1 MSTLQKLPHH
11 YILFLDWMDVM
22 TAGKSTALSWAGGV
36 ISIIGFLSYFLYFAR
51 FPSLRDTP
59 WLNTLLIIMGL
70 FISIYGVKS
79 LFAGERTLLATVFA
93 ILPLIV
99 GVAALALL
107 LWYSY
112 VLSATMPIT
121 QSSPAVG
128 AKAPQFA
135 LKNHEGK
142 EVKLSD
148 YLGRRVIMVFYR
160 GFW

>member
-1 MSTLQKLPHH
+1 MSTLQKLLLH
-11 YILFLDWMDVM
+11 YILSIDWMEIM
-22 TAGKSTALSWAGGV
+22 SSGKSTALAWAGGIV
-36 ISIIGFLSYFLYFAR
+36 SLIGFLSYFLYFAR

-59 WLNTLLIIMGL
+59 WLNTL
-70 FISIYGVKS
+70 FIVVGVSMSLYGVKS
-79 LFAGERTLLATVFA
+79 LFAGERTLLATIFA
-93 ILPLIV
+93 ILPLIA
-99 GVAALALL
+99 GVAALGLL

-112 VLSATMPIT
+112 VLSATMPLT

-135 LKNHEGK
+135 LQNHDGK

-148 YLGRRVIMVFYR
+148 YLGKRVIMVFYR